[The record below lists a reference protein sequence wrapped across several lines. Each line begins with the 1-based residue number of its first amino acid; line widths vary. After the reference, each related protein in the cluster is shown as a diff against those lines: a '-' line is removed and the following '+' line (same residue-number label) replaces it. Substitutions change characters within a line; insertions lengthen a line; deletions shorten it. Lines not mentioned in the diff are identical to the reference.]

1 MSTAIDSED
10 EQLSAKGYP
19 SRQRVNRL
27 ALLLTLLVTV
37 DYADR
42 GVLGAMAPTLK
53 RVFHMDNT
61 KYGVL
66 SGVFGLV
73 AAVATLPAGLLIDR
87 VRRVKLL
94 GGAAALWSVAMIFTG
109 AAVGFLSLLLSRLFL
124 AVVAACV
131 GPAFPSIAGDAV
143 PAERRGAF
151 LGEVE
156 SGQVIGAALGVAV
169 GGAAVALGGF
179 RWGFW
184 VLAVPGVFLGARLFK
199 ETEPPRHKVSRRL
212 AGVSLAGA
220 GRYIL
225 GHRTAWLV
233 LLAVTCANAYL
244 AAVGA
249 FAVIFAVGQ
258 YDVGSG
264 VADLALLALGVGA
277 LGGILAGSKMTDNLL
292 AAGRPVL
299 RIQLTAVLSLVTAFL
314 WLPALLVHSL
324 TVALPFLIAG
334 SFTLAMTLA
343 PLDAVRVEVTPGA
356 IRGKAEAF
364 RTLLRTTV
372 EGGIPLIVGFASD
385 RIAGGGVAGLRLAF
399 LCVLPTLVLAFFFLL
414 AAAPSYTS
422 DEAAARQLE
431 A

>member
-1 MSTAIDSED
+1 MSAPVGTEP
-10 EQLSAKGYP
+10 EQLPSGSYP
-19 SRQRVNRL
+19 SRQRVHRL

-61 KYGVL
+61 RYGIL

-87 VRRVKLL
+87 LRRVHLL
-94 GGAAALWSVAMIFTG
+94 GGAAALWSVAMLFTG

-143 PAERRGAF
+143 PAEQRGAF

-156 SGQVIGAALGVAV
+156 SGQVIGAAVGVVV

-184 VLAVPGVFLGARLFK
+184 VLAIPGFVIGARLLR
-199 ETEPPRHKVSRRL
+199 EREPARRAIGHKLDDVD
-212 AGVSLAGA
+212 LAGA
-220 GRYIL
+220 GRYL
-225 GHRTAWLV
+225 LAHRTAWLV

-258 YDVGSG
+258 YHVSSG
-264 VADLALLALGVGA
+264 IADLALLALGVGA
-277 LGGILAGSKMTDNLL
+277 VGGIIAGSKMTDGLL
-292 AAGRPVL
+292 AARRPVA
-299 RIQLTAVLSLVTAFL
+299 RIKITAVLSLITAFL
-314 WLPALLVHSL
+314 WLPAILVHSL
-324 TVALPFLIAG
+324 TVALPFLFAG
-334 SFTLAMTLA
+334 SVTLAMTLPA
-343 PLDAVRVEVTPGA
+343 LDAVRVEVVPGA
-356 IRGKAEAF
+356 IRGKTEGF

-372 EGGIPLIVGFASD
+372 EGGIPLLVGFASD
-385 RIAGGGVAGLRLAF
+385 RVAGGGAAGLRVAF
-399 LCVLPTLVLAFFFLL
+399 LCVLPTLVLAFFLLL
-414 AAAPSYTS
+414 AAAPSYAR
-422 DEAAARQLE
+422 DEAEARSLE
-431 A
+431 T